1 MNSKY
6 KYLIKSTGVLT
17 ISSFSTKLISF
28 FLVPLYTAIL
38 TTEDYGIISLISTT
52 ISLLIP
58 FLTLNILDAVVV
70 FSIRNKNF
78 EAVIRIVLRYLAASF
93 PGMGI
98 ILILNN
104 AFNIFALNNLELYIF
119 ILFAATISNE
129 FFNEFAKAT
138 EHINDIAFAGFISSL
153 VVIIFNI
160 LFVLYLKLGIKGYL
174 SANILGI
181 GSSVLYLIIRLK
193 IWNYFSVAFDSKM
206 NKEMIRYAFPLI
218 ATTIG
223 WIINSAG
230 DKYVSAYFLG
240 AGVTGLISVAYK
252 LPSIISIFNGIFSRS
267 WQVSAVKE
275 YQDTENNFFY
285 ANVFVYLN
293 FFLVFI
299 GSCLIAGDKILAR
312 FLFLKDFF
320 NAWNLVPFLI
330 ISSIL
335 EFVAGFMGPILAARL
350 DNKTLAKSTIYSS
363 ILNIGLNIILC
374 LLMGAIGLT
383 IATMLS
389 SLFIYVYR
397 RRVIGKLI
405 AGYDIIIYTSWICLI
420 FQAVMRIYSS
430 VEILS
435 WLPMVAILFLYK
447 NQIRYVFN
455 KIKKTK

>member
-174 SANILGI
+174 SA
-181 GSSVLYLIIRLK
+181 
-193 IWNYFSVAFDSKM
+193 
-206 NKEMIRYAFPLI
+206 
-218 ATTIG
+218 
-223 WIINSAG
+223 
-230 DKYVSAYFLG
+230 KY
-240 AGVTGLISVAYK
+240 
-252 LPSIISIFNGIFSRS
+252 
-267 WQVSAVKE
+267 
-275 YQDTENNFFY
+275 
-285 ANVFVYLN
+285 
-293 FFLVFI
+293 
-299 GSCLIAGDKILAR
+299 
-312 FLFLKDFF
+312 
-320 NAWNLVPFLI
+320 
-330 ISSIL
+330 
-335 EFVAGFMGPILAARL
+335 
-350 DNKTLAKSTIYSS
+350 
-363 ILNIGLNIILC
+363 
-374 LLMGAIGLT
+374 
-383 IATMLS
+383 LS
-389 SLFIYVYR
+389 SR
-397 RRVIGKLI
+397 
-405 AGYDIIIYTSWICLI
+405 
-420 FQAVMRIYSS
+420 
-430 VEILS
+430 
-435 WLPMVAILFLYK
+435 
-447 NQIRYVFN
+447 
-455 KIKKTK
+455 